1 MNAIIDFFSDTLIMD
16 WLYGREILQAFD
28 TYFLAQSEAN
38 RVLILIGVT
47 FLSVLGAVQVVRVVL
62 KLTFFW
68 LKAALLISLLYYLF
82 VVLLGIDIWSLFQ
95 G

>member
-1 MNAIIDFFSDTLIMD
+1 MNAIIDFFSDTLIID

-38 RVLILIGVT
+38 RVLILIGVVI
-47 FLSVLGAVQVVRVVL
+47 LSVLGAIQVVKVVL

-68 LKAALLISLLYYLF
+68 LKAALLIGLLYYLF
-82 VVLLGIDIWSLFQ
+82 VVLLGIDIWSIFL